1 MVCSQKVHL
10 GRRNTCSCLLL
21 QVRRSCTNCDS
32 IHGDTAVL
40 RTPNWAAT
48 LFDNSK
54 FIGSIN
60 GAAETLFV
68 WICLNCARS
77 SPNWRA
83 GHVKL
88 WTSISRLTVQG
99 HQNKGLYMYTVCL
112 IMSQGALNLFY
123 NFISLFH
130 FTAPEKI
137 QSWLSLTALE
147 GRRLLG
153 KLNIWRDRLQ
163 ICVCNTC
170 NQIMKV
176 MQCQTRGVAVLCCS
190 ISQTMTHCR
199 VFSRTRGSALPPLCK
214 CLNSHTCSAV
224 ATSADDRYSQHSVRK
239 HDRNV
244 RTL

>member
-77 SPNWRA
+77 SPNWRRSRQTLNKYFPFDRPRPPKQRVV
-83 GHVKL
+83 HV
-88 WTSISRLTVQG
+88 
-99 HQNKGLYMYTVCL
+99 H
-112 IMSQGALNLFY
+112 
-123 NFISLFH
+123 
-130 FTAPEKI
+130 
-137 QSWLSLTALE
+137 
-147 GRRLLG
+147 
-153 KLNIWRDRLQ
+153 
-163 ICVCNTC
+163 
-170 NQIMKV
+170 
-176 MQCQTRGVAVLCCS
+176 GVS
-190 ISQTMTHCR
+190 DHES
-199 VFSRTRGSALPPLCK
+199 GSAKSVLQFHLII
-214 CLNSHTCSAV
+214 SFYCSRKNPILIV
-224 ATSADDRYSQHSVRK
+224 SYCVRGKKIVRK
-239 HDRNV
+239 TKYLKRSVTNMC
-244 RTL
+244 L